1 MDGEA
6 AARVALVVL
15 APLAV
20 ALSMGVDRKLT
31 ARLQNRRGPPVLQP
45 FYDLFKLLSK
55 RALVLSDLQVVFAG
69 ACLLFQ
75 GAAFALFAAGGDL
88 LVAFFVS
95 SMGSA
100 FLVLGA
106 FSARSPYSNLGA
118 NRELL
123 ALLAYEPVLFT
134 VILAIGLE
142 GSSFLAAE
150 VPPGLLTVL
159 PLALLA
165 LVPVLVILLDK
176 SPYDVAA
183 AHQEVAT
190 GPYVEYSGPY
200 LAMLSVARWY
210 HLAFVYG
217 IVTLFVGVGDPLP
230 DLVLKLG
237 LAFVVLFAAVLID
250 NTTARLTRTRMVAFT
265 LAAGIGLVA
274 VNLAVLLLVR
284 GVA

>member
-1 MDGEA
+1 MDGEV
-6 AARVALVVL
+6 AARIALIVI
-15 APLAV
+15 APLVV
-20 ALSMGVDRKLT
+20 ALSTGVDRKIT
-31 ARLQNRRGPPVLQP
+31 ARMQNRRGPPVLQP
-45 FYDLFKLLSK
+45 FYDLLKLLSK
-55 RALVLSDLQVVFAG
+55 RSLVLSDLQVVFAG
-69 ACLLFQ
+69 ACLIFQ
-75 GAAFALFAAGGDL
+75 AAAFALFAAGGDL

-106 FSARSPYSNLGA
+106 FSARSPYSYLGA

-123 ALLAYEPVLFT
+123 ALLAYEPVLFM

-142 GSSFLAAE
+142 GSFLAAE
-150 VPPGLLTVL
+150 VPTDLLTVL

-165 LVPVLVILLDK
+165 LVPVLVILLEK

-200 LAMLSVARWY
+200 LAVLTVARWY

-217 IVTLFVGVGDPLP
+217 IITLFVWSGDPLLDVP
-230 DLVLKLG
+230 LKLG
-237 LAFVVLFAAVLID
+237 LAFAMLFVAVLID
-250 NTTARLTRTRMVAFT
+250 NSTARLTRSRMVVTT
-265 LAAGIGLVA
+265 LAVGTALVA
-274 VNLAVLLLVR
+274 LNLVALFLVR